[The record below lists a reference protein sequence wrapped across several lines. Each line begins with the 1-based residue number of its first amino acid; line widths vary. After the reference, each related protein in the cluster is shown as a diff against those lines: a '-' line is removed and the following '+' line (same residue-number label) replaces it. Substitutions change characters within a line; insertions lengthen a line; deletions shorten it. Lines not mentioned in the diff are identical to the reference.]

1 MLVVVCESVFGLLGS
16 CCDCLYFC
24 VGCSVHFKRTVN
36 AISKVIFCQ
45 MSRYNQHKQ
54 QWQHF
59 NILHFDSVDYIL
71 GGIILRM
78 GISRRAYQ
86 DIC

>member
-16 CCDCLYFC
+16 CCDRLYFC

-54 QWQHF
+54 QWHHF
-59 NILHFDSVDYIL
+59 NILS
-71 GGIILRM
+71 IIYWGALF
-78 GISRRAYQ
+78 
-86 DIC
+86 